1 MTGYSVLLISTLLT
15 YQPVAGYN
23 DDLPLQKW
31 SPQYFSYRF
40 FPETRTNYKRR
51 MPSSYIQSYSPD
63 MKVGKVRPSWM
74 VGDLGTMY
82 KRVRY
87 DDRTSCMSLNICT

>member
-1 MTGYSVLLISTLLT
+1 MTGYSVILLLT
-15 YQPVAGYN
+15 LVIYQPAQGYN

-40 FPETRTNYKRR
+40 FPEPRTNYKRR
-51 MPSSYIQSYSPD
+51 MPSSYMHSFSPD
-63 MKVGKVRPSWM
+63 MQVGKVRPSWM

-82 KRVRY
+82 KRVSY
-87 DDRTSCMSLNICT
+87 NVTS